1 MNLLTEYFEGRTSR
15 TGIAYATI
23 IVEAQH
29 PKEEL
34 GKLSKRYDLNYGTM
48 YHYRNIRIG
57 KWSKDKLANHLRDT
71 GIWSD
76 LVQDSMRSRV
86 LYPKDI
92 QELLT
97 LANDVGEYPSREKEK
112 QPEIQPLDFESED
125 REWTREELKELIA
138 SYQTEEKDITLDY
151 NPTPPTE
158 EQQQANRMSVFFG
171 FMLGI
176 AAMLLFILVERGT
189 L

>member
-1 MNLLTEYFEGRTSR
+1 MNLLSDYFEGRCSR
-15 TGIAYATI
+15 TAAAYATI

-29 PKEEL
+29 PKEKL

-48 YHYRNIRIG
+48 YHYRNIRTG
-57 KWSKDKLANHLRDT
+57 KWSKDKLADHLRDT

-92 QELLT
+92 KDLLS
-97 LANDVGEYPSREKEK
+97 LANDVGVYPSKKKEK
-112 QPEIQPLDFESED
+112 QPEIQPLDFV
-125 REWTREELKELIA
+125 
-138 SYQTEEKDITLDY
+138 EEKAIAPDY

-158 EQQQANRMSVFFG
+158 EQQQSNRMSVFFG

-176 AAMLLFILVERGT
+176 VAMLLFILVERGT